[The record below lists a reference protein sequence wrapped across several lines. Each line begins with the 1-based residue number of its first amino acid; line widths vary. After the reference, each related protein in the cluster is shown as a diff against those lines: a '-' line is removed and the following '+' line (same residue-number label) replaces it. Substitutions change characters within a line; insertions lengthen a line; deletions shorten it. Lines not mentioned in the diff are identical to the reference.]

1 NGQGNN
7 IPAGAYLGVDLQGV
21 KRVRRIHYLQGNQ
34 NNPLD
39 RFNRFTLEYSIDG
52 RTYFPLSTYTAN
64 GLVDLDTDI
73 MARYIRVRNEEQ
85 VVNKWYAVR
94 ELTVSAQSTETVGAL
109 STGQYPIGNI
119 QHPQIQV
126 EKRDMS
132 NARIDQSVTFKLYKV
147 DDATTTAN
155 AAAAIQESN
164 LVQTFT
170 LTNGQASQALQAKVL
185 GRYALVEV
193 APPTGYR
200 ALAGPVLLDLTTAQ
214 ETHSGSQM
222 KTVSRFT
229 LVDSTDKV
237 TIDTATANVLKIF
250 VKNELITYNLKL
262 LKRDLANPT
271 TGLDARFELYNE
283 NETRPPLSQGN
294 TTQPGNSLTFR

>member
-1 NGQGNN
+1 
-7 IPAGAYLGVDLQGV
+7 
-21 KRVRRIHYLQGNQ
+21 
-34 NNPLD
+34 
-39 RFNRFTLEYSIDG
+39 RFTLEYSIDG

-222 KTVSRFT
+222 
-229 LVDSTDKV
+229 
-237 TIDTATANVLKIF
+237 
-250 VKNELITYNLKL
+250 
-262 LKRDLANPT
+262 
-271 TGLDARFELYNE
+271 
-283 NETRPPLSQGN
+283 
-294 TTQPGNSLTFR
+294 